1 MKIEEILQL
10 KESGFTVDDI
20 VKLVPL
26 MTEQKV
32 EVKPDVVPEVKPEV
46 PKVEEKKEVKVETD
60 SNKEIMDK
68 LNELSTLLHISNINN
83 SKSEDPKSVDDVIAE
98 VINPR
103 YKESK
108 RK

>member
-26 MTEQKV
+26 MAEKKE
-32 EVKPDVVPEVKPEV
+32 EVKPEVKPEV
-46 PKVEEKKEVKVETD
+46 KVEPAKTEVKVENND

-68 LNELSTLLHISNINN
+68 LNELSTLLHISNIN
-83 SKSEDPKSVDDVIAE
+83 SAKGEDPKTVDDVIAE

-103 YKESK
+103 YKEDRKK
-108 RK
+108 R

>member
-32 EVKPDVVPEVKPEV
+32 EVKPEIPEVKPEV
-46 PKVEEKKEVKVETD
+46 PKAEEKKEVKVETD

-83 SKSEDPKSVDDVIAE
+83 SKGEDPKSVDDVIAE